1 MTRTNRLRLLLFAL
15 AAVILSGCGTVGLN
29 VGTQPQASQGGSSR
43 ASLQAVTQ
51 PTATP
56 ATPAPTLTS
65 RAGSTPTSTPTS
77 TSAGN
82 QSTWR
87 RKSQATSGGVSYS
100 YSYPPTW
107 TAELVYCPNS
117 TQQMGSHLP
126 PGCASTDFLTGQKAQ
141 DVASSLRPA
150 AGKKMTLAGKQAVSE
165 VSTTQKSG
173 QSARVYTVMVYDDSG
188 APLFGFV
195 TNIGPGTSEAEQ
207 QTILATLDGITAT
220 LSVEK

>member
-1 MTRTNRLRLLLFAL
+1 MTRTNRLSLLLFAF
-15 AAVILSGCGTVGLN
+15 AAVILSGCGSVGSN
-29 VGTQPQASQGGSSR
+29 AGTQSQASQSDSTG

-51 PTATP
+51 PTAT
-56 ATPAPTLTS
+56 LTS
-65 RAGSTPTSTPTS
+65 RTGSTPTSTA
-77 TSAGN
+77 AGN

-141 DVASSLRPA
+141 DVASSLKPA
-150 AGKKMTLAGKQAVSE
+150 AGKKMTLAGKQAVRE
-165 VSTTQKSG
+165 ISTTQESG
-173 QSARVYTVMVYDDSG
+173 QSARTYTVMVYDDGG

-207 QTILATLDGITAT
+207 QAILATLDGVTTT